1 MDFRKLVIG
10 KEDSPN
16 EVSNLTILSIS
27 SFFGLT
33 NKVASS
39 VYIEI
44 LIVGEQLPDLLG
56 TPVSVAIF
64 RIFSVVSQS
73 PEQKGGGRRRRVT
86 LLETSPM
93 TFC

>member
-44 LIVGEQLPDLLG
+44 LIVGEQLPDLLS

-64 RIFSVVSQS
+64 RFF
-73 PEQKGGGRRRRVT
+73 
-86 LLETSPM
+86 L
-93 TFC
+93 